1 MTKRK
6 NEGLFQLDFIVEKR
20 MILREFLAEQDISKT
35 TLTAVKYGGGEIL
48 VNGAVQN
55 VRYMAEPADRVTVI
69 FPPEQCS
76 GGLLAEDGDLAVIYE
91 DDALLIVDK
100 PAGQSTI
107 PSRNHPS
114 GTLANS
120 ICGKFAREKIQS
132 TAHMVTRLDTDTSGI
147 ICAAKNRHIHHLLS
161 KQMNEGLF
169 DRKYT
174 AIAEGVIKERR
185 VTIEQPIGRKDGSI
199 IERTVRA
206 DGQYAKTDAV
216 VKAVSQTGIGATVVD
231 LTLHTGRTHQ
241 IRVHLQWLGHP
252 LAGDDLYGAQ
262 EGDFPRQALHCSS
275 ISFFHPLTKERLAF
289 TSPLP
294 EDMQRYLERKK
305 LSY

>member
-6 NEGLFQLDFIVEKR
+6 SEGLFQLDFIVEKR
-20 MILREFLAEQDISKT
+20 MMLRDFLAEQDISKT

-48 VNGAVQN
+48 VNGEVQN

-76 GGLLAEDGDLAVIYE
+76 EGLLAEDGNLTVIYE
-91 DDALLIVDK
+91 DEALLIVDK

-120 ICGKFAREKIQS
+120 ICGKFERENIRS

-161 KQMNEGLF
+161 KQINAGLF

-174 AIAEGVIKERR
+174 AIAEGVINERR

-216 VKAVSQTGIGATVVD
+216 VRAVSQTGIGATVVD

-262 EGDFPRQALHCSS
+262 EGEFLRQALHCSS